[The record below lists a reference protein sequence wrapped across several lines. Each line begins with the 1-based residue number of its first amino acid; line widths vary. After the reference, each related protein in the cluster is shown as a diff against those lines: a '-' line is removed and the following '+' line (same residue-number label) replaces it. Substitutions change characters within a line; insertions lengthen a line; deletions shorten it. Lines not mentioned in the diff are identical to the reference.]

1 MSRIGDRGEL
11 EAFVRAVELGSFS
24 AAARQLGLTPSG
36 ISKLVTRLEAA
47 LRVRLLN
54 RTTRRVAA
62 TPEGELFLARC
73 RRVLAELE
81 DAESEIGMARE
92 RPRGRIRVH
101 IAVGFAMHQVVDAM
115 PRFFQRHPEVQVE
128 LLIED
133 RRVDL
138 ARESIDISVRPWPP
152 ESDAF
157 IVRKLFEFE
166 RTVCAAPAY
175 LEREGIPRTPEE
187 LLRHRCLTVSSI
199 PTHAL
204 WRFRLPTGDRDVH
217 VTPTAT
223 VNNADCVY
231 RFALAGLGI
240 ARLNEFIV
248 AEAIRDGRLVP
259 LLEAFRADEGLA
271 MRAIYTPERHRLPR
285 VAAMVDFLTT
295 TFASRPWRR
304 AAPRKKGEARGP
316 SLRRATR

>member
-24 AAARQLGLTPSG
+24 SAARELGLTPSG
-36 ISKLVTRLEAA
+36 ISKLVSRLESA

-54 RTTRRVAA
+54 RTTRRLAA

-81 DAESEIGMARE
+81 DAESEVGAARE
-92 RPRGRIRVH
+92 RPRGRLRVH
-101 IAVGFAMHQVVDAM
+101 IAVGFAMHQVIDAL
-115 PRFFQRHPEVQVE
+115 PAFFRRHPDVQVE
-128 LLIED
+128 LLVED

-138 ARESIDISVRPWPP
+138 AREGIDISVRPWPP
-152 ESDAF
+152 DSDLF
-157 IVRKLFEFE
+157 VVRKLFDFE
-166 RTVCAAPAY
+166 RLVCAAPAY
-175 LEREGIPRTPEE
+175 LKREGTPRTPED

-204 WRFRLPTGDRDVH
+204 WRFRVPGGERDLH
-217 VTPTAT
+217 VAPSAT

-231 RFALAGLGI
+231 RFALAGMGI

-248 AEAIRDGRLVP
+248 AQAIRDGRLVS
-259 LLEAFRADEGLA
+259 LLDEFRVDEKLA
-271 MRAIYTPERHRLPR
+271 MRVIYTPERHRLPR
-285 VAAMVDFLTT
+285 VAAMIDFLM
-295 TFASRPWRR
+295 ASFSGRPWRQESR
-304 AAPRKKGEARGP
+304 AKA
-316 SLRRATR
+316 RRASRAGAT